1 MDALLIDRNDLMQ
14 LCCSGILALFT
25 TKRIQ
30 GEGLKVEAVNTGFN
44 RLQISDWRQFAEL
57 DISFHPQLTV
67 LTGANASG
75 KSTILSLLATHFNW
89 SRIYSSAP
97 IKRGKKHFWSNRG
110 FSLFGSRR
118 ADETP
123 NQVGTLTYANGGEA
137 RLVVPENDES
147 ARAQYSVQLLEQQ
160 VAPGVFLTSHR
171 AVSGNY
177 APVESIPTLF
187 GTSDQ
192 LFEQFTNELRVRW
205 QGSWTGKTP
214 QLALK
219 ESLIAA
225 AVFGEGSES
234 VERNED
240 AWQIWTGFQR
250 VLQEIMPQSL
260 GFRRLRVRVP
270 EIIIEAESGDFI
282 IDEASGGLSAIVEM
296 AWQIF
301 LRSRNQPRFT
311 VLIDEP
317 ENHLHP
323 SLQRGI
329 LPALLLAFPTV
340 QFIVATHSP
349 FVVTATPDSGVFVL
363 DYNDEQR
370 VTSRSLDYVN
380 RAASA
385 DETLRRVLGVESTV
399 PAWAEA
405 RFQAI
410 LGEYLMPNISTER
423 MRALRAALEQN
434 GLEAHFPDAV
444 IAASDH
450 EDATSDAE
458 IDQDR

>member
-1 MDALLIDRNDLMQ
+1 M
-14 LCCSGILALFT
+14 
-25 TKRIQ
+25 
-30 GEGLKVEAVNTGFN
+30 EGGNTGFK
-44 RLQISDWRQFAEL
+44 RVQLGDWRQFAAL
-57 DISFHPQLTV
+57 DLNFHPKLTV

-75 KSTILSLLATHFNW
+75 KSTVLSLLATHFDWN
-89 SRIYSSAP
+89 RAYSSAP
-97 IKRGKKHFWSNRG
+97 VKKGKRHFWSNRG
-110 FSLFGSRR
+110 FPLFRSRQANDTEAQR
-118 ADETP
+118 
-123 NQVGTLTYANGGEA
+123 VGTLTYANDHSSQI
-137 RLVVPENDES
+137 VVPEHDES
-147 ARAQYSVQLLEQQ
+147 SRSQYNVNIQERQAVL
-160 VAPGVFLTSHR
+160 GVFLTSHR

-177 APVESIPTLF
+177 ASVDSIPTLF

-205 QGSWTGKTP
+205 QGSWTGRTP

-234 VERNED
+234 VERNDD
-240 AWQIWTGFQR
+240 AWDIWMGFQSI
-250 VLQEIMPQSL
+250 LKEIMPASL
-260 GFRRLRVRVP
+260 GFQRLRVRVP
-270 EIIIEAESGDFI
+270 EIIVEAESGDFI
-282 IDEASGGLSAIVEM
+282 LDEASGGLSAIIEM

-301 LRSRNQPRFT
+301 LRSRNQLRFT

-329 LPALLLAFPTV
+329 LPALLAAFPTV

-349 FVVTATPDSGVFVL
+349 FVVTATPDSAVYVL
-363 DYNDEQR
+363 DYNEDQR
-370 VTSRSLDYVN
+370 VTSRPLDYVN

-399 PAWAEA
+399 PAWAEE
-405 RFQAI
+405 RFRDI
-410 LGEYLMPNISTER
+410 LDEYLKPGISAE
-423 MRALRAALEQN
+423 MLRALRAELEQN

-444 IAASDH
+444 IEVSDH
-450 EDATSDAE
+450 QTQVDDAE
-458 IDQDR
+458 SDKDR